1 MTIENV
7 TFPSASPSETVSV
20 NSTVPLLTSF
30 LTMSLPSKVPV
41 KLPRLVLSLVTSVT
55 VMVLPRFAKLG
66 LPGELAILSDSIAI
80 GSASIIVMI
89 LVRLSPGFPALSAT
103 AVYV

>member
-30 LTMSLPSKVPV
+30 LTMSLPIGKVPV
-41 KLPRLVLSLVTSVT
+41 NY
-55 VMVLPRFAKLG
+55 
-66 LPGELAILSDSIAI
+66 SIE
-80 GSASIIVMI
+80 
-89 LVRLSPGFPALSAT
+89 
-103 AVYV
+103 

>member
-1 MTIENV
+1 MIIENV
-7 TFPSASPSETVSV
+7 TFPSLSLDETVSV
-20 NSTVPLLTSF
+20 NVTVPLFTLF

-41 KLPRLVLSLVTSVT
+41 KLPRSVPSVTSVT
-55 VMVLPRFAKLG
+55 VMVVPRFAKLG
-66 LPGELAILSDSIAI
+66 LPVVSAILRDVISI

-89 LVRLSPGFPALSAT
+89 LVRLSPGFLALSAS